1 MGSILDVSEKRAGK
15 RVGGGGLAPQKGY
28 ACPRSLTFCLIISS
42 SKVTYKVVAS
52 SGVRGNY
59 KPFSPHDF

>member
-1 MGSILDVSEKRAGK
+1 MG
-15 RVGGGGLAPQKGY
+15 GGGGLAPQKGY

-52 SGVRGNY
+52 SGLRGNY
-59 KPFSPHDF
+59 KLFSPHDF